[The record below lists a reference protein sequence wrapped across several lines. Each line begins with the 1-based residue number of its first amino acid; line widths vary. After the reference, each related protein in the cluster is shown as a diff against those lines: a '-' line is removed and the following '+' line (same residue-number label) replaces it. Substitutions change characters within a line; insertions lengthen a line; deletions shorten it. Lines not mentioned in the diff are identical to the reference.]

1 MNGEL
6 AEGVVPKLLREIY
19 VERRNG
25 QLHLVRGD
33 QRRSLRFRRGHI
45 VNATTNV
52 IEERLGE
59 MLVRRG
65 VLSPSDLERATE
77 IVIRERKRLGYVL
90 AELGL
95 LDANGLEDAIAL
107 HVHEMLATVFA
118 WDEGTYAFEE
128 EGDEPGAEL
137 TLKLSTG
144 EMILEAVRAVKDPDV
159 VRYCLGDQDRV
170 LAPSNDPL
178 LRFQKLT
185 LSPADG
191 FVLSRIDGTT
201 SAREI
206 AQMIPLPTEVVERS
220 LLGLLSAGVIG
231 YTSEV
236 RKARQAA
243 PEAAGRA
250 AAPAPTPARPAPTP
264 PPSPAPAAAP
274 VPPQAAPVPAPAPAP
289 APAAQPQP
297 EAPAAA
303 DAEAEARRREIM
315 DAFEGLSTRTHFEVL
330 GLPRSAKEADV
341 KDAYFR
347 LARRFHPDVHHGA
360 SLGDLRDAL
369 EAVFRRLGDA
379 YDTLRDPRK
388 RADYEMRLGRPR
400 PAATGP
406 ASQDP
411 GAGVP
416 GKAAPMPPDTQMDA
430 EAAERALRKAG
441 KLAEEEKYWDAI
453 QVLEP
458 AVEVLTGKSRTRA
471 RLLLARCN
479 LKNPKWARRAEELL
493 QAAVREDAQSVDAW
507 AALGAM
513 YRANGLPTRALSM
526 YRKALELKPDH
537 EEALEYV
544 ATSAPEAKQ
553 PPPEPEGGGLFR
565 KLFRKP

>member
-1 MNGEL
+1 MKGEL
-6 AEGVVPKLLREIY
+6 AEGVVPRLLREIY

-52 IEERLGE
+52 VEERLGE

-65 VLSPSDLERATE
+65 VLSPADLQRATE

-128 EGDEPGAEL
+128 EGDEPGSEL

-159 VRYCLGDQDRV
+159 VRYCLGDRDRV

-201 SAREI
+201 SAHEI

-236 RKARQAA
+236 RKARPPT
-243 PEAAGRA
+243 PEPDGRPVTPSPTPA
-250 AAPAPTPARPAPTP
+250 TAPAPPAPP
-264 PPSPAPAAAP
+264 PAPAAASTLP
-274 VPPQAAPVPAPAPAP
+274 ARAPAQAPASSPAP
-289 APAAQPQP
+289 QPQP
-297 EAPAAA
+297 TPPAAA
-303 DAEAEARRREIM
+303 DVEAEARRREIM

-330 GLPRSAKEADV
+330 GLPRSANEADV

-379 YDTLRDPRK
+379 YDTLRDSRK
-388 RADYEMRLGRPR
+388 RADYEMRLGRLR
-400 PAATGP
+400 PDAAGP
-406 ASQDP
+406 ASRERSAGIP
-411 GAGVP
+411 GEATP
-416 GKAAPMPPDTQMDA
+416 APAHAQMDA
-430 EAAERALRKAG
+430 AAAERALREAVT
-441 KLAEEEKYWDAI
+441 LAEAEKYWDAI
-453 QVLEP
+453 QVVEP

-479 LKNPKWARRAEELL
+479 LKNPKWARRAEEIL
-493 QAAVREDAQSVDAW
+493 QAAVRDDPQAVDAW

-537 EEALEYV
+537 EEALEYL

-553 PPPEPEGGGLFR
+553 PPEPEGGGLLR
-565 KLFRKP
+565 KLFRKA